1 MTQSVYK
8 QQSSQW
14 RTSGQWHS
22 LRGELWCGDTGGLY
36 SVWEPLQLGDPGNN
50 YVCTVSDWLKMRGW
64 NEKLC
69 YLFFPRRDRMKLEHD
84 YFPPFFEMKG
94 NEEWDIRQLCLGF
107 LWPSVSPSLWSLWPY
122 EFTVYVCVYICLYV
136 YIYFFFIFIFFSI
149 IDGSSPLPRPLLVH
163 ILHRLF
169 CGTWA
174 DHVKE
179 TIFFFFYWLCSGL
192 VVSMPTMGW

>member
-1 MTQSVYK
+1 MCIN
-8 QQSSQW
+8 SSHP
-14 RTSGQWHS
+14 SGEHQAS
-22 LRGELWCGDTGGLY
+22 DTASEENYDVETLVDFI
-36 SVWEPLQLGDPGNN
+36 VWEPLQLGDPGNN

-122 EFTVYVCVYICLYV
+122 EFTLYVCVYICLYV
-136 YIYFFFIFIFFSI
+136 YIYILYLYIFFLLSMVVAPYLDHFLSTFCTGFFVERELI
-149 IDGSSPLPRPLLVH
+149 TWRKPFSFSFIDCVLV
-163 ILHRLF
+163 
-169 CGTWA
+169 
-174 DHVKE
+174 
-179 TIFFFFYWLCSGL
+179 
-192 VVSMPTMGW
+192 